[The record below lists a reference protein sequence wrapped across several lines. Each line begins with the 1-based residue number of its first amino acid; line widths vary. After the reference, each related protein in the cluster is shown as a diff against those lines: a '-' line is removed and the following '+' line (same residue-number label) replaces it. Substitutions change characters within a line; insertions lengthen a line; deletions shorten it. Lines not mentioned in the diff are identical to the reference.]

1 MILDKNPFYEDKEI
15 NIYHINDYFI
25 VGFKT
30 FISKKINYFSVL
42 SIKVAKNRITK
53 IVI

>member
-25 VGFKT
+25 IGFKA
-30 FISKKINYFSVL
+30 FISKKK
-42 SIKVAKNRITK
+42 IKNKANKN
-53 IVI
+53 